1 MIVRIVRPL
10 AELSGGG
17 FIAGGN
23 SSQEEAGAK
32 TALEGE
38 DEQSN
43 TEGDS
48 SRDAVQDVAR
58 IFELEN
64 HEAEQGETPLEE
76 VQEEAQTEVRRES
89 QTRVEW
95 PSYKSDGDKEMA
107 KLKEAIKEDFD
118 ELHRS
123 VAVEIHRLTK
133 LVAGKYKEEAKEIKE
148 NIKKYF
154 AEEEQNLD
162 EQLEQL

>member
-1 MIVRIVRPL
+1 M
-10 AELSGGG
+10 
-17 FIAGGN
+17 
-23 SSQEEAGAK
+23 
-32 TALEGE
+32 
-38 DEQSN
+38 
-43 TEGDS
+43 
-48 SRDAVQDVAR
+48 AR

-76 VQEEAQTEVRRES
+76 VQEGAQTEVRRES
-89 QTRVEW
+89 RTRVEG
-95 PSYKSDGDKEMA
+95 PSSETDGDEEMA
-107 KLKEAIKEDFD
+107 KLKDAIKEDFD

-154 AEEEQNLD
+154 AEEEKNLD
-162 EQLEQL
+162 KQLEQL